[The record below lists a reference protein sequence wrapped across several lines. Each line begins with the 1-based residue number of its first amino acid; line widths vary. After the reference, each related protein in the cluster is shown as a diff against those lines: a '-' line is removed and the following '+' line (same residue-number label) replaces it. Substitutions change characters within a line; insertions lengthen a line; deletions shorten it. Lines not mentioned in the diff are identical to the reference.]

1 MKTLRL
7 LLTVSAATLFVLTAC
22 RHEEYDMTRGI
33 DKEVTLFADEISL
46 PVGDLG
52 PLTPKMLLDKAG
64 LGDMLTSLVKQDDE
78 GYLIVEQKE
87 GFYSEFVMM
96 IAMGL
101 ADQSI
106 PATVQ
111 LGSFSKSTASA
122 GATLRAMGLSF
133 SPQVLRLYAT
143 NPLTEDMSVSG
154 KMTLYTDADGS
165 QKSLVSKDFSN
176 AKLGAGTTDSEFFQ
190 LEYAG
195 DEAVDECRMDDL
207 ALNLPA
213 SILTKDPLAGFSP
226 ISFSY
231 HYKGFLSLG
240 SDFPISLP
248 FSINDKDLPLGQYRV
263 KEATIRADVS
273 SEIPITIE
281 LESVQL
287 LAKQTDEDGNSST
300 VTLESVSVTPGIRI
314 MSGCTGHPATTPLE
328 IVVKAQEGTIPDICG
343 ASLSL
348 RILAP
353 TGVSDK
359 RIGMNQTVN
368 IHNLRATVSG
378 GITVQGL

>member
-64 LGDMLTSLVKQDDE
+64 LGDMLTSLVKQDDD

-87 GFYSEFVMM
+87 GIYSNYAMM

-101 ADQSI
+101 DDQSK
-106 PATVQ
+106 PATLP

-133 SPQVLRLYAT
+133 SPQVLRLYAS
-143 NPLTEDMSVSG
+143 NPLTEDISVSG
-154 KMTLYTDADGS
+154 KMTLCSCSGDA
-165 QKSLVSKDFSN
+165 QKTLVSKDFSN
-176 AKLGAGTTDSEFFQ
+176 TRVAAGSSGSEFLM

-195 DEAVDECRMDDL
+195 DESVDECRMDEL
-207 ALNLPA
+207 ALHLPA
-213 SILTKDPLAGFSP
+213 SILTKDPLSGFSP
-226 ISFSY
+226 ITLDY
-231 HYKGFLSLG
+231 HYKGYLSLG
-240 SDFPISLP
+240 NDFPSSLP

-263 KEATIRADVS
+263 KEAKICADVS

-287 LAKQTDEDGNSST
+287 LSKQTDEDGQSST
-300 VTLESVSVTPGIRI
+300 VTLENVSVTPGIRI
-314 MSGCTGHPATTPLE
+314 VSGCTGHPATTPLE

-343 ASLSL
+343 ASLRI

-368 IHNLRATVSG
+368 INNLRATVSG